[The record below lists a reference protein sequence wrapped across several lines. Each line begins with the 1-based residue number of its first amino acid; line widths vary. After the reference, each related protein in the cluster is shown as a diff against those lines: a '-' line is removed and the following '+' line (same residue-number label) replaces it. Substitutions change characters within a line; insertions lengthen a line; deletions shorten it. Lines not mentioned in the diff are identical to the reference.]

1 MRRHLPLA
9 LFAFA
14 AAAAG
19 CRSVETDAI
28 SISPPS
34 QAARQAP
41 DLPEIRPTSLES
53 DPAKLPGLDAMAV
66 TPRPIFGAGVGQFRR
81 LTRDE
86 CWSLAVRNAATASLL
101 EQENAVPD
109 CALQRGRCPDTDRAS
124 AAAFLKRV
132 REIAARGERNKA
144 AAESLERFYQLAS
157 VEGRVEQLHLG
168 MDVLDKYRA
177 LIKKTDPKAFEGIT
191 LPKPEELDQQRA
203 RSVGLLIEAEKGE
216 DLLNLD
222 LKRRIGVPGGTTWR
236 LWPAADFII
245 PADPIDVEAEVKTAL
260 EHRPDLQLLRL
271 AYLELSPATLPSV
284 KELLRGAAPAV
295 APGPL
300 TAALTRPHPLVD
312 LFRRD
317 PGPDPCVGREVAVRK
332 QQLFDLIAD
341 KERVAADDAR
351 AKALT
356 VSYQVKRVGLAKWK
370 YGEVKKKYDEYMKSR
385 PIGELGEYP
394 LVIQLHLARAELID
408 EVMGWHAAKVKLFE
422 AQGLL
427 ADPK

>member
-1 MRRHLPLA
+1 VA
-9 LFAFA
+9 L
-14 AAAAG
+14 
-19 CRSVETDAI
+19 
-28 SISPPS
+28 
-34 QAARQAP
+34 
-41 DLPEIRPTSLES
+41 
-53 DPAKLPGLDAMAV
+53 
-66 TPRPIFGAGVGQFRR
+66 
-81 LTRDE
+81 
-86 CWSLAVRNAATASLL
+86 
-101 EQENAVPD
+101 
-109 CALQRGRCPDTDRAS
+109 
-124 AAAFLKRV
+124 LKRV
-132 REIAARGERNKA
+132 REKAALGERNKA
-144 AAESLERFYQLAS
+144 AAEALERFYQLAS

-177 LIKKTDPKAFEGIT
+177 LIKKTDPKAFPTLT
-191 LPKPEELDQQRA
+191 LPKADELDQKRVE
-203 RSVGLLIEAEKGE
+203 SDKLLFEAEKGE

-236 LWPAADFII
+236 LWPAADFTI
-245 PADPIDVEAEVKTAL
+245 PTDTIDVEAEVKAAL

-284 KELLRGAAPAV
+284 KDLLRGAVPAV

-300 TAALTRPHPLVD
+300 AAALTRLHPPLD

-317 PGPDPCVGREVAVRK
+317 PSPDPCVEREVAIRK

-341 KERVAADDAR
+341 KERAAADDAR

-356 VSYQVKRVGLAKWK
+356 LTYQVKRVGLAKWK
-370 YGEVKKKYDEYMKSR
+370 YDEAKKKYDEYMKDR
-385 PIGELGEYP
+385 PFGELGEYP

-408 EVMGWHAAKVKLFE
+408 EVMGWHAAKVKLLE